1 MGSKTVYGAGDQQL
15 GSIIFISHGGG
26 PWPLLKDPRHANLI
40 DFFQEVP
47 TLLISPQAILVISA
61 HWEEDAPVVQSSPHP
76 EMLYDYYGFPE
87 ESYRITYP
95 APGHPELARRISTIL
110 NASGIKSSLDST
122 RGYDHGLFVPLM
134 LMYPD
139 AIVPCLQ
146 LSLLSSLDPGQHMQ
160 LGKAIRELRKEN
172 ILIIGSGSSF
182 HNLRAFREPPTA
194 ATIGLNQE
202 FEGWLR
208 NVMVSR
214 ELSESEREQQLVR
227 WDDSR
232 AARYCH
238 PREEH
243 LLPLHVCY
251 GVAGGPADRVVE
263 VEYMERTASMYIW
276 STTD

>member
-1 MGSKTVYGAGDQQL
+1 MGSKTVYDAGDQQL

-26 PWPLLKDPRHANLI
+26 PWPLLKDPRHSNLI
-40 DFFQEVP
+40 EFFQEVP
-47 TLLISPQAILVISA
+47 SLLISPDAILVISA
-61 HWEEDAPVVQSSPHP
+61 HWEEDAPVVQSSPRP

-95 APGHPELARRISTIL
+95 SPGHPELARRISTIL
-110 NASGIKSSLDST
+110 NAGGIKGSLDSE

-139 AIVPCLQ
+139 ATVPCLQ

-160 LGKAIRELRKEN
+160 LGKAIRELKKEN

-194 ATIGLNQE
+194 ETIGLNQE

-214 ELSESEREQQLVR
+214 ELSEAAREQQLVR
-227 WDDSR
+227 WDDSA

-276 STTD
+276 SSTD

>member
-26 PWPLLKDPRHANLI
+26 PWPLLNDPRHSNLI
-40 DFFQEVP
+40 AFFQEVP
-47 TLLISPQAILVISA
+47 SLLISPDAILVISA

-95 APGHPELARRISTIL
+95 SPGHPGLARKISTLL
-110 NASGIKSSLDST
+110 NTSGIKASLNSK

-134 LMYPD
+134 LMYPH
-139 AIVPCLQ
+139 ATAPCLQ
-146 LSLLSSLDPGQHMQ
+146 LSLLSNLDPDRHMQ
-160 LGKAIRELRKEN
+160 LGKALRELRKEN

-182 HNLRAFREPPTA
+182 HNLRAFRETPTA
-194 ATIGLNQE
+194 ETFGLNLE

-214 ELSESEREQQLVR
+214 ELSETEREQQLVR
-227 WDDSR
+227 WDENS

-263 VEYMERTASMYIW
+263 VEYMERTTSMYIW
-276 STTD
+276 SAMG